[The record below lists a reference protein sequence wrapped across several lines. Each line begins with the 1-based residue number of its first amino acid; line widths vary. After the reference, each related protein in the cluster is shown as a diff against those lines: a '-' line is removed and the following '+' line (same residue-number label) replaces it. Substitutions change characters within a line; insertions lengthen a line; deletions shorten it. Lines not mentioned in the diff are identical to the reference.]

1 MEITSVTHTQ
11 PKRTQ
16 PGFYPPLSSCLP
28 VDSLEPIAEDA
39 IASAERVSLARQ
51 LLEREKS
58 GRLELLTQHPSGV
71 KDGADPRSNI
81 VDTAAGRPARRS
93 SYGNAPGGTVNLSV
107 DMLRGINSL
116 TREFSF
122 AITSL
127 AGASHSPN
135 SNHYRGTALDVDT
148 INGQRVSINHPQF
161 RYFMKRAQE
170 LGAVEVYGPGDSGH
184 TGHVHLSWS
193 RSKSE
198 LLGVDGEALYQRF
211 LDRSIQEG
219 SNADHLAYLDRGID
233 GSFLKSQIGSYPSQL
248 KTTRPTPQG
257 PALAYPESGSLPSIE
272 EGLEFLHPDI
282 AEACLCLG
290 SSDEGQLQARWLGRN
305 ARTPAQM
312 WSATK
317 TFPMMRA
324 VIKAQQKSPLSKPED
339 WSIPGAGKLPE
350 IFESIVSYRQG
361 GSRSN
366 RLARTLK
373 QFDSPVGQENWLKGV
388 TGNQE
393 LQFRGGYGESPT
405 VTRPTL
411 VDQSNGSTLLTAS
424 GSDHTGSNLVSA
436 YDLCRTLTNLAWHPH
451 MNPQQRL
458 PGLQQAGADTLVRA
472 LGTDSARF
480 VDVALEELDLKDRL
494 DNLVVLSKL
503 GFGLS
508 DQRNRWESVY
518 SAFVSFRDRQTGRSH
533 QLALALRGH
542 HATEG
547 TRPAVELD
555 SRMASQVALILQKVV
570 TGEFFVS
577 NLETVPASH
586 AHSMNR
592 PKLS

>member
-1 MEITSVTHTQ
+1 MEITSVTLTP
-11 PKRTQ
+11 PKRTP
-16 PGFYPPLSSCLP
+16 PGFCTPLSSCLP
-28 VDSLEPIAEDA
+28 VDSLESIPEDA
-39 IASAERVSLARQ
+39 IASAERISLAKQ

-71 KDGADPRSNI
+71 KDGADPRSNV

-93 SYGNAPGGTVNLSV
+93 SYGNAPGGSVNLSI
-107 DMLRGINSL
+107 DMLRGVNSL

-184 TGHVHLSWS
+184 NSHVHLSWS

-198 LLGVDGEALYQRF
+198 LLDFDGEELYQRF
-211 LDRSIQEG
+211 LDRSIEEG

-233 GSFLKSQIGSYPSQL
+233 SSFLKSQIGSYPSRL
-248 KTTRPTPQG
+248 STTRPTPLG
-257 PALAYPESGSLPSIE
+257 PALAYPDSGSLPSIE
-272 EGLEFLHPDI
+272 GGLEFLHPEI

-290 SSDEGQLQARWLGRN
+290 SSHEGQLQARWLGRN
-305 ARTPAQM
+305 ALTPAQM

-324 VIKAQQKSPLSKPED
+324 VIKAQQKSPRSNPEH
-339 WSIPGAGKLPE
+339 WSIPGAGKLTE
-350 IFESIVSYRQG
+350 VFDAIVSYRQG

-373 QFDSPVGQENWLKGV
+373 QFDSPVGQENWLKGL
-388 TGNQE
+388 TGNQK
-393 LQFRGGYGESPT
+393 LQFRGGYGESPS
-405 VTRPTL
+405 VARPSL
-411 VDQSNGSTLLTAS
+411 VDQSNGSTLLKAS

-436 YDLCRTLTNLAWHPH
+436 YDLCRTLTNLAWHPL

-494 DNLVVLSKL
+494 DHLVVLSKL

-508 DQRNRWESVY
+508 EERKRWESVY
-518 SAFVSFRDRQTGRSH
+518 SAFVSFRERQTGRSH

-570 TGEFFVS
+570 KGELPVS
-577 NLETVPASH
+577 TSATIPASH
-586 AHSMNR
+586 EQSVNQSE
-592 PKLS
+592 LS